1 MKKVKFLLL
10 SCVLVA
16 CNSSDGP
23 DSATIQDAAD
33 EVISVAAED
42 DGQKIPESVTLSTKK
57 EDSQCFVRSVYVENG
72 LVFVDVDFI
81 LFETIDIGDG
91 LEGTEVVNNNPK
103 IRTYILSRENENLPT
118 EEEIRS
124 TIGYDSDAV
133 FYISAEDGYVVE
145 LIETGIPG

>member
-1 MKKVKFLLL
+1 MYEVMKKIKFLLL

-23 DSATIQDAAD
+23 GSSPIQDAAD
-33 EVISVAAED
+33 QGMPIAAED
-42 DGQKIPESVTLSTKK
+42 DDQKIPESVTLSTKK
-57 EDSQCFVRSVYVENG
+57 EDSQCFVKSVYVENG

-103 IRTYILSRENENLPT
+103 IMWLAKKNQTQRL
-118 EEEIRS
+118 
-124 TIGYDSDAV
+124 
-133 FYISAEDGYVVE
+133 
-145 LIETGIPG
+145 